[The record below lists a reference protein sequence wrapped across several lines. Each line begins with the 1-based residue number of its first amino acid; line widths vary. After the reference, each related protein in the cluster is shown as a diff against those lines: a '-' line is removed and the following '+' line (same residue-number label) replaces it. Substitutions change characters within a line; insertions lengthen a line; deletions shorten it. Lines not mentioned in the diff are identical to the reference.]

1 MGERNLEKE
10 GGGGMINNKGFLP
23 LWDFLVDGKKW
34 SLYHK
39 LVGDLIAQTLYHE
52 LTERFNSSDFVSWT
66 YREI

>member
-1 MGERNLEKE
+1 
-10 GGGGMINNKGFLP
+10 MINNKGFLP
-23 LWDFLVDGKKW
+23 IWDFLVDGKKW